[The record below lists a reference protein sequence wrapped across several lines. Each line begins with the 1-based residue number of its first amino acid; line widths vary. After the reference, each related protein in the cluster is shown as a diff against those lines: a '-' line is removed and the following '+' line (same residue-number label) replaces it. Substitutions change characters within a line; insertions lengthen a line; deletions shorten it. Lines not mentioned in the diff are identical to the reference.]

1 MNVNKK
7 LHDAKLLEWAALFKE
22 QSESGLKVLEWCSS
36 KGISKDTY
44 YYWKHQLKDAY
55 VEASMPEIVPLSL
68 PSTPS
73 PTNSE
78 SLLPTPNPS
87 LNSRDLYNSCHSA
100 DTISV
105 FMGDIR
111 IEIGSNAPDELIS
124 KVIGVMRH
132 A

>member
-1 MNVNKK
+1 MNANKK
-7 LHDAKLLEWAALFKE
+7 IHDAKLLEWAALFKE
-22 QSESGLKVLEWCSS
+22 QSESGLKVIDWCAS

-55 VEASMPEIVPLSL
+55 VEASLPEIVPLSP

-73 PTNSE
+73 PANSE
-78 SLLPTPNPS
+78 SLLPIPNPS
-87 LNSRDLYNSCHSA
+87 LNSRDVYNSCHSA

>member
-22 QSESGLKVLEWCSS
+22 QAESGLKVLDWCSS

-111 IEIGSNAPDELIS
+111 IEIGSNASDELIA

>member
-22 QSESGLKVLEWCSS
+22 QAESGLKVLDWCSS

-55 VEASMPEIVPLSL
+55 AEASMPEIVPLSP
-68 PSTPS
+68 PSSLS

-78 SLLPTPNPS
+78 SLLPIPNPS

>member
-111 IEIGSNAPDELIS
+111 IEIGSNAPDDLIS